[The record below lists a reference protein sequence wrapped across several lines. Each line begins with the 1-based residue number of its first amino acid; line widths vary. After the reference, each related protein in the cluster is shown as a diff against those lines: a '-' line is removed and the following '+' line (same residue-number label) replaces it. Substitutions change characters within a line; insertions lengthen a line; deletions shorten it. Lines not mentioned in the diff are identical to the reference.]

1 MNNQQFE
8 RLVHS
13 LQDIMRCPHCS
24 AQYGLEDIHYLGQLD
39 SMTFLHMRCSQ
50 CHTPVFASVAL
61 TNKEGDIIP
70 ADITATD
77 VSVPDREEE
86 ELEDFGFEQR
96 VLGSEPETSAI
107 MEIPIEKVSADK
119 LLTSLTPVSYDDV
132 LDMHEYLKKFE
143 GDFEKLLGAK

>member
-8 RLVHS
+8 RLVHN

-24 AQYGLEDIHYLGQLD
+24 AKYDMDDIHYLGQLD
-39 SMTFLHMRCSQ
+39 SMTFLHMRCNK

-61 TNKEGDIIP
+61 TDREGEIIP

-77 VSVPDREEE
+77 VSISDSVGEEP
-86 ELEDFGFEQR
+86 EDFGFEQH
-96 VLGSEPETSAI
+96 VMESDPDLCALK
-107 MEIPIEKVSADK
+107 EIPVEKISADK
-119 LLTSLTPVSYDDV
+119 LMTSLTPVAYDDV
-132 LDMHEYLKKFE
+132 LDIHEYLRKFE